1 MATETMTTKRP
12 DYQAR
17 LDAKKAKLEAS
28 ALERRMRLRNNVRYA
43 TQNLPSIVM
52 EEVTTTLR
60 ESGSPISK
68 LLDLLAPE
76 KKKGST
82 RILSASRNGA
92 RFKDDTG
99 DYSSEFGTGSGAFSH
114 RGKFRTWTYLLEEW
128 GLPLLSTI
136 GRQKLLALTLGGSGK
151 LLRGGLSSVA
161 RLIFGRRK

>member
-1 MATETMTTKRP
+1 MTTKKP

-28 ALERRMRLRNNVRYA
+28 TLERRMRLRNNVQYA
-43 TQNLPSIVM
+43 TQNLPSIVT
-52 EEVTTTLR
+52 EEVTTKLR
-60 ESGSPISK
+60 ESGSPLSK
-68 LLDLLAPE
+68 LLDLFPPT

-92 RFKDDTG
+92 RFNDDTG
-99 DYSSEFGTGSGAFSH
+99 DYSSGFDAGREAFSH
-114 RGKFRTWTYLLEEW
+114 RDKSRTWTYLLEEW

-136 GRQKLLALTLGGSGK
+136 GKQKLLSLTLGGSGK
-151 LLRGGLSSVA
+151 LLRGGLISVA

>member
-43 TQNLPSIVM
+43 TQNLPSIVT

-114 RGKFRTWTYLLEEW
+114 RGKFRTWIYLLEEW

-151 LLRGGLSSVA
+151 LLRGGLSSAA